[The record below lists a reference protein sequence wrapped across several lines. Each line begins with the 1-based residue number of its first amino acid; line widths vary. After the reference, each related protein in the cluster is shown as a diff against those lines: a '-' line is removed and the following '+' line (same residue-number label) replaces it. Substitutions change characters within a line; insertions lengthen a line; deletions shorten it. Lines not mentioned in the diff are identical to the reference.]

1 MINEGRDHA
10 YPSLWCLCIQNEC
23 PLPVCKLPKDVINS
37 PSKHRLMLP
46 TLRNHIAQGDVK
58 VYQFT
63 FVSSI
68 NVDIFI
74 TFFLFRFFFFFFS
87 CPWRRLQN
95 ISARSVSIPVIIAS
109 YARKVGF
116 SPPPLL
122 FFIRRKTRAC
132 NLVSTPR
139 ALFLLTP
146 NKRHRLSFFSLFF
159 KIKIMFNVPQA
170 A

>member
-23 PLPVCKLPKDVINS
+23 PRPVGKLPKDVINS
-37 PSKHRLMLP
+37 PSKHRVMLP

-58 VYQFT
+58 VYQFS

-74 TFFLFRFFFFFFS
+74 IFFVFRFFFLAMASTAEYF
-87 CPWRRLQN
+87 CPFGKHPCN
-95 ISARSVSIPVIIAS
+95 NCVICQ
-109 YARKVGF
+109 KGWF
-116 SPPPLL
+116 LPPPLL
-122 FFIRRKTRAC
+122 FFLSAEKKGAC

-146 NKRHRLSFFSLFF
+146 NKRHRLSFFYFFF
-159 KIKIMFNVPQA
+159 KIKIMFNIPQA